1 MNNKNGILVITDI
14 FSPIRGG
21 TAVWFD
27 EVYSRL
33 GGKEIHV
40 VTGETPG
47 SEVVDNAHPN
57 AVHRVL
63 LKHSKWVRPYS
74 LPIYLNLARACFGV
88 VFRNRVGTVHAG
100 KALPEGLVG
109 WFIARLFRLP
119 LVIYAH
125 GEEITTWRK
134 SRRLYPMRFTYQH
147 ADKIIANSEFTRGEL
162 IKLGVDAARIEII
175 SPGVNLERYRPEN
188 AKSGLRE
195 SLGMQPKQKLIL
207 SVGRLNLR
215 KGFDQVIRV
224 LPDLAGRGI
233 DAHYAIIGTGE
244 GLEYL
249 KSLAEETGV
258 RERVHFLGAVRDED
272 LPGWYYACDVFA
284 MPNREINGDTEGF
297 GMVFLEAAACGKPS
311 IAGEAGG
318 TGAAVLHEVTGLRVD
333 GASPE
338 QVEQALE
345 KLLSDDS
352 MRATLGQAGLKR
364 AREFFDWDV
373 VAQKTA
379 SIVAALGRSPG

>member
-27 EVYSRL
+27 EVYRRL

-47 SEVVDNAHPN
+47 SKVVDNAHPN

-63 LKHSKWVRPYS
+63 LKHSKWMRPYS

-88 VFRNRVGTVHAG
+88 VYRNRVGTVHAG
-100 KALPEGLVG
+100 KVLPEGLVG

-224 LPDLAGRGI
+224 LPDLAGRGVE
-233 DAHYAIIGTGE
+233 AQYAIIGTGE

-249 KSLAEETGV
+249 KSLAEEMGV
-258 RERVHFLGAVRDED
+258 RERVHFLGAVSDED

-318 TGAAVLHEVTGLRVD
+318 TGAAVVHEVTGLRVD

>member
-1 MNNKNGILVITDI
+1 MKQKMGILVITDI

-27 EVYSRL
+27 EAYRRL

-40 VTGETPG
+40 VTGATPG
-47 SEVVDNAHPN
+47 DSAVDERHPN
-57 AVHRVL
+57 TIHRV
-63 LKHSKWVRPYS
+63 S
-74 LPIYLNLARACFGV
+74 LRNSEWIQPSSFPIYLNLARACSWV
-88 VFRNRVGTVHAG
+88 VLRNRIGSVHAG
-100 KALPEGLVG
+100 KVLPEGLVG
-109 WFIARLFRLP
+109 WLIAALFRIP

-125 GEEITTWRK
+125 GEEITTWKK
-134 SRRLYPMRFTYQH
+134 SKRIYPMRFAYRH
-147 ADKIIANSEFTRGEL
+147 ADKVIANSEFTRDEL
-162 IKLGVDAARIEII
+162 IKLGVDAARIEIVF
-175 SPGVNLERYRPEN
+175 PGVNLGRYRPEN

-195 SLGMQPKQKLIL
+195 SLGIQPGQKLIL

-224 LPDLAGRGI
+224 LPKLAGHGV
-233 DAHYAIIGTGE
+233 DVHYAIIGTGE
-244 GLEYL
+244 GLESL
-249 KSLAEETGV
+249 KSLAVEIGV
-258 RERVHFLGAVRDED
+258 LERVHFLGAVSDEN

-318 TGAAVLHEVTGLRVD
+318 TGAAVLHGVTGLRVD

-338 QVEQALE
+338 RVGQALE
-345 KLLSDDS
+345 KLLSDDAL
-352 MRATLGQAGLKR
+352 RAKLGQAGLER
-364 AREFFDWDV
+364 ARALFDWDM

-379 SIVAALGRSPG
+379 AIMAALG